1 MLTKQNGRFYTLL
14 PASKDV
20 IYDAQQSL
28 PDSELE
34 PGGRRDLSE
43 LIESAEDCCTEAIPL
58 NLPESFKRRLE
69 QDQLMVNSKRKL
81 VRLPA
86 QPNIIRHRTLN
97 DDRTGIV
104 S

>member
-1 MLTKQNGRFYTLL
+1 MC
-14 PASKDV
+14 
-20 IYDAQQSL
+20 DAQQSL

-86 QPNIIRHRTLN
+86 QPNIIRHRTLHV
-97 DDRTGIV
+97 DRTGKQ